1 VTVKKLLPV
10 LALVA
15 AAAAYWFLLLAPK
28 RQEVADLGMK
38 ITQAEAQLQA
48 FESTAATYEAARKS
62 YKANYTRLTSLGKAV
77 PSDDDLRSLIVQ
89 LDATAAERDVSFETL
104 DASGESSAPSSADE
118 SAAGGAK
125 TPPGTVAFG
134 AAGMAAMP
142 LQFSLTGKFQD
153 LSAALGD
160 LEEFV
165 KVRGRRFDVRGRL
178 LRVEGFS
185 LAPGD
190 DGFPT
195 LRAQV
200 RATAYLMPETV
211 GVSGAGAEPAATD
224 PAAAAAST
232 PSSGDAPATPQAA
245 TVTGVAR

>member
-28 RQEVADLGMK
+28 RQEVADLGAK
-38 ITQAEAQLQA
+38 ISKAEGQLQA
-48 FESTAATYEAARKS
+48 FESTVATYEAARKS
-62 YKANYTRLTSLGKAV
+62 YNANYTRLTSLGKAV

-89 LDATAAERDVSFETL
+89 LDATVAERDVEFETL
-104 DASGESSAPSSADE
+104 EASGDGGTSSGGSDKP
-118 SAAGGAK
+118 AAGGAT

-134 AAGMAAMP
+134 SAGMAAMP
-142 LQFSLTGKFQD
+142 LQFTLTGKYED

-160 LEEFV
+160 LEKFV

-185 LAPGD
+185 LAPGTG
-190 DGFPT
+190 GFPS
-195 LRAQV
+195 LRTQV
-200 RATAYLMPETV
+200 RATAYLMPETT
-211 GVSGAGAEPAATD
+211 GVSGAGAEPAATAG
-224 PAAAAAST
+224 AAAAAT
-232 PSSGDAPATPQAA
+232 PSSGEAPTTPQAA
-245 TVTGVAR
+245 TITGVAR